1 MEKLIL
7 HKGKTKNAD
16 IYIPSSKSYIH
27 RYIISASL
35 ADGVSRISNVSMSND
50 IDATLSCVENLG
62 ASYNLNGDTIE
73 VNGGLTYGKDITLN
87 CGESAST
94 LRFMVPVSI
103 AKKNNVRLTGTS
115 TLMNRP
121 LSVYEKIF
129 NAFGVKYD
137 YRPGEYIDIDG
148 QMPYGEI
155 EVAGNISSQFIT
167 GLLYT
172 LPTLSGDSILNITS
186 DPESQPY
193 IDITLDVLEKS
204 GIEIEKVNNRQYKIK
219 GNQIYTAR
227 DFVAEG
233 DYSQAAFFL
242 VAGMF
247 AGGIRLHNLGTK
259 TRQGDSAIVDLLKAM
274 GGNIYFDGDVLCA
287 EKSNLKAIGEID
299 AKEFPDIVPVLSLAC
314 ALAEG
319 KTVIKNIERLRI
331 KECDRV
337 EATVDMLKRFGADI
351 TSTQSEIIINGKDKL
366 NSAEIDTFND
376 HRIAMT
382 ASIASLVCD
391 GDVVI
396 QNPKCVNKSYPRFF
410 EDFGKL
416 MERSIG
422 KEETL

>member
-7 HKGKTKNAD
+7 HKGKTKKAD

-35 ADGVSRISNVSMSND
+35 ASGTSKISNVSMSND
-50 IDATLSCVENLG
+50 ISATLSCVGNLG
-62 ASYNLNGDTIE
+62 ASYTLDGDTIE
-73 VNGGLTYGKDITLN
+73 INGGLKYGSDVVLN

-103 AKKNNVRLTGTS
+103 AKKNKVRLTGTN

-121 LSVYEKIF
+121 LNVYAKIF
-129 NAFGVKYD
+129 DKFGVPYD

-148 QMPYGEI
+148 QMPHGEI

-172 LPTLSGDSILNITS
+172 LPTLAGDSVLNITS
-186 DPESQPY
+186 EPESQPY
-193 IDITLDVLEKS
+193 IDITLDVLGKS

-219 GNQIYTAR
+219 GNQKYTAR

-247 AGGIRLHNLGTK
+247 VGGIRLHNLGSK

-274 GGNIYFDGDVLCA
+274 GGNIYFDGDALCA
-287 EKSNLKAIGEID
+287 EKSDLKAIGEID

-337 EATVDMLKRFGADI
+337 EATVDMLTRFGADI
-351 TSTQSEIIINGKDKL
+351 TSTESEIIINGKDRLKE
-366 NSAEIDTFND
+366 AEIDTFND

-416 MERSIG
+416 MEKSID

>member
-7 HKGKTKNAD
+7 HKGKTKKAD
-16 IYIPSSKSYIH
+16 IYVPSSKSYLH
-27 RYIISASL
+27 RYIISAAL
-35 ADGVSRISNVSMSND
+35 ANGKSKISNVSMSND
-50 IDATLSCVENLG
+50 IDATLLCVKNLG
-62 ASYNLNGDTIE
+62 ADFHLDGDTIE
-73 VNGGLTYGKDITLN
+73 IDGGLKYGNDVTLN

-103 AKKNNVRLTGTS
+103 AQKNKVRLTGTS
-115 TLMNRP
+115 TLMKRP

-129 NAFGVKYD
+129 NEFGVNYEYK
-137 YRPGEYIDIDG
+137 PGEYIYIDG
-148 QMPYGEI
+148 EMPHGEI

-172 LPTLSGDSILNITS
+172 LPTLSGDSVLNITS
-186 DPESQPY
+186 NPESQPY
-193 IDITLDVLEKS
+193 IDITLDVLGKS
-204 GIEIEKVNNRQYKIK
+204 GIKIEKVSNRQYRIK
-219 GNQIYTAR
+219 GNQKYTAR

-247 AGGIRLHNLGTK
+247 IGGIRLHNLGAT
-259 TRQGDSAIVDLLKAM
+259 TRQGDSAIVDILKAM
-274 GGNIYFDGDVLCA
+274 GGKIYFDGDVLCA
-287 EKSNLKAIGEID
+287 EKSDLKSIGEID

-319 KTVIKNIERLRI
+319 KTIIKNIERLRI

-337 EATVDMLKRFGADI
+337 EATVDMLTRFGADI
-351 TSTQSEIIINGKDKL
+351 TSTESEIIINGTDIL
-366 NSAEIDTFND
+366 RPAEIDTFND

-410 EDFGKL
+410 EDFDKL

>member
-7 HKGKTKNAD
+7 HKGKTKKAD

-35 ADGVSRISNVSMSND
+35 AEGKSKISNVSMSND

-103 AKKNNVRLTGTS
+103 AKKNKVRLTGTS
-115 TLMNRP
+115 TLLKRP
-121 LSVYEKIF
+121 LIVYTDIF
-129 NAFGVKYD
+129 DKFGVKYE
-137 YRPGEYIDIDG
+137 YKPGEYIDIDG
-148 QMPYGEI
+148 EMPCGDI

-219 GNQIYTAR
+219 GNQKYTAR
-227 DFVAEG
+227 DFAAEG

-247 AGGIRLHNLGTK
+247 VGGIRLHNLGTK
-259 TRQGDSAIVDLLKAM
+259 TRQGDSAIVDILKAM
-274 GGNIYFDGDVLCA
+274 GGKIYFDGDVLCA
-287 EKSNLKAIGEID
+287 EKSELKAIGEID

-351 TSTQSEIIINGKDKL
+351 TSTQSEIIVNGKEKL

-410 EDFGKL
+410 EDFDKL

>member
-7 HKGKTKNAD
+7 RKGKTKKAD
-16 IYIPSSKSYIH
+16 IYVPSSKSYIH

-35 ADGVSRISNVSMSND
+35 AKGKSKISNVSMSND
-50 IDATLSCVENLG
+50 IDATLSCVEKLG
-62 ASYNLNGDTIE
+62 AGYRLNGDTIE
-73 VNGGLTYGKDITLN
+73 ISGGLEFGKDVTLN

-94 LRFMVPVSI
+94 MRFMVPVSI
-103 AKKNNVRLTGTS
+103 AKKNKVRLTGTS
-115 TLMNRP
+115 TLLKRP
-121 LSVYEKIF
+121 LNVYTEIF
-129 NAFGVKYD
+129 DKFGVSYD
-137 YRPGEYIDIDG
+137 YKPGEYIDIDG
-148 QMPYGEI
+148 QMPCGEI

-172 LPTLSGDSILNITS
+172 LPTLSGDSVLKITS
-186 DPESQPY
+186 NPESQPY
-193 IDITLDVLEKS
+193 IDITLDVLDKS
-204 GIEIEKVNNRQYKIK
+204 GIEIEKINNTQYNIK
-219 GNQIYTAR
+219 GNQKYTSR

-247 AGGIRLHNLGTK
+247 VGGIRLHNLGSK

-274 GGNIYFDGDVLCA
+274 GGKIYFDGDVLIA
-287 EKSNLKAIGEID
+287 EKSHLKAIGEID

-314 ALAEG
+314 SLAEG

-337 EATVDMLKRFGADI
+337 EATVDMITRFGADI
-351 TSTQSEIIINGKDKL
+351 TSTDSEIIINGKGKL
-366 NSAEIDTFND
+366 HPAEIDTFND

-382 ASIASLVCD
+382 AAVASLVCD

-410 EDFGKL
+410 DDFGKL
-416 MERSIG
+416 

>member
-1 MEKLIL
+1 MEKLVL
-7 HKGKTKNAD
+7 HNGKTKKAD
-16 IYIPSSKSYIH
+16 IYVPSSKSYIH

-35 ADGVSRISNVSMSND
+35 AKGTSKISNVSMSND

-62 ASYNLNGDTIE
+62 ASYKLIGDTIE
-73 VNGGLTYGKDITLN
+73 INGGLEFGKEVNLN

-94 LRFMVPVSI
+94 MRFMVPVSI
-103 AKKNNVRLTGTS
+103 AKKNKVRLTGTS
-115 TLMNRP
+115 TLLKRP
-121 LSVYEKIF
+121 LNVYTEIF
-129 NAFGVKYD
+129 DKFGVSYEYK
-137 YRPGEYIDIDG
+137 PGEYIDIDG

-172 LPTLSGDSILNITS
+172 LPTLSGDSVLKITS
-186 DPESQPY
+186 NPESQPY

-204 GIEIEKVNNRQYKIK
+204 GIAIEKVSNTQYNIK
-219 GNQIYTAR
+219 GNQKYTSR

-247 AGGIRLHNLGTK
+247 VGGIRLHNLGTN

-274 GGNIYFDGDVLCA
+274 GGKIYFDDDVLIA
-287 EKSNLKAIGEID
+287 EKSELKAVGEID

-319 KTVIKNIERLRI
+319 RTIIRNIERLRI

-351 TSTQSEIIINGKDKL
+351 TSTESEIIINGKDKL

-382 ASIASLVCD
+382 AAVASLVCD

-416 MERSIG
+416 

>member
-7 HKGKTKNAD
+7 HKGKIKNAD

-35 ADGVSRISNVSMSND
+35 AEGVSKISNVSMSND

-62 ASYNLNGDTIE
+62 ASYTLDGDTIE
-73 VNGGLTYGKDITLN
+73 INGGLGYGKDVVLN

-103 AKKNNVRLTGTS
+103 AKKNKVRLTGTS
-115 TLMNRP
+115 TLLKRP
-121 LSVYEKIF
+121 LNVYAQIF
-129 NAFGVKYD
+129 DKFGVPYD

-172 LPTLSGDSILNITS
+172 LPTLAGDSILNITS
-186 DPESQPY
+186 EPESQPY

-204 GIEIEKVNNRQYKIK
+204 GIEIEKVNSRQYKIK
-219 GNQIYTAR
+219 GNQKYTAR

-247 AGGIRLHNLGTK
+247 VGGIRLHNLGTK
-259 TRQGDSAIVDLLKAM
+259 TRQGDSAIVDILKAM
-274 GGNIYFDGDVLCA
+274 GGKIYFDGDVLCA
-287 EKSNLKAIGEID
+287 EKSELKAIGEID

-314 ALAEG
+314 ALAKG

-351 TSTQSEIIINGKDKL
+351 TSTESEIIINGKDRL
-366 NSAEIDTFND
+366 QPAEIDTFND

-382 ASIASLVCD
+382 AAVASLVCD

-396 QNPKCVNKSYPRFF
+396 QNPKCVNKSYPKFF
-410 EDFGKL
+410 EDFDRL
-416 MERSIG
+416 MEKSIG
-422 KEETL
+422 EEETL